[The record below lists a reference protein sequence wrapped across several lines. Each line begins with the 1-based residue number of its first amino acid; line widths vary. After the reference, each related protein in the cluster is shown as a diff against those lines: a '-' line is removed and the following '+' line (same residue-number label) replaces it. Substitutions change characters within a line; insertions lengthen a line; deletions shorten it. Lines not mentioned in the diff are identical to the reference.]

1 MTLPNDKPPT
11 AYRLALRL
19 YEMGALET
27 HPGPGPTEAEPLSA
41 EDAAYA
47 INSYLSSEALCGFTT
62 HNGKPCR
69 KFREWFEAIYQQKW
83 VVPAYLARE
92 RANV

>member
-1 MTLPNDKPPT
+1 MNADKPPT

-27 HPGPGPTEAEPLSA
+27 HPTESEPLSA

-69 KFREWFEAIYQQKW
+69 KFREWWEAVYGERWK
-83 VVPAYLARE
+83 VPAYLARE
-92 RANV
+92 RAKV